1 MKTRTTPAG
10 HGFRKPIAVGG
21 QARDLIQQARRLEA
35 ARDAMLKQLPDELRT
50 GWHLGRLDA
59 EALVI
64 VTDSAARATRLR
76 YSRMALLQSAEQS
89 VGMRPAALTVRIAP
103 PRREPP
109 KPEAAKLT
117 PAAAGNLLQAI
128 QGMEDGRLRQALA
141 RLARR
146 VKQ

>member
-1 MKTRTTPAG
+1 MKAKTTPAG
-10 HGFRKPIAVGG
+10 HGFRRPIAISG
-21 QARDLIQQARRLEA
+21 QARHLIELARRLEA
-35 ARDAMLKQLPDELRT
+35 ARAAMLKQLPDELRT

-64 VTDSAARATRLR
+64 ITDSAARATRLR
-76 YSRMALLQSAEQS
+76 YSRIALLQSAEQS
-89 VGMRPAALTVRIAP
+89 IGVRPAALSVKLAP